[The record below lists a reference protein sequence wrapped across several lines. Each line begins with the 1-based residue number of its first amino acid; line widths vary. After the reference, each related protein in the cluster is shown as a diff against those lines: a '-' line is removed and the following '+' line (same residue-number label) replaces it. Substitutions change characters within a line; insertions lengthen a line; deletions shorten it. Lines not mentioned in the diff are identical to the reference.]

1 MCTRSEYLAHA
12 QFFAWIPRA
21 RTTACGDH
29 YQIYQAP
36 NNAHSPG
43 PNASMAKKQ
52 VEWYQSGDFVTVSL
66 KLRPVKPPQ
75 TRGEIKAEFHEQHC
89 AVYEG
94 GKHTF

>member
-1 MCTRSEYLAHA
+1 MRAENLAHA
-12 QFFAWIPRA
+12 QFFAIA
-21 RTTACGDH
+21 REPPHVAIFTNLN
-29 YQIYQAP
+29 QAP

-43 PNASMAKKQ
+43 LDASMAKKQ
-52 VEWYQSGDFVTVSL
+52 VEWYQSGDFVTASL
-66 KLRPVKPPQ
+66 KLRPVRPPQ